1 MELRQLEY
9 FRALCKELH
18 FSKAAESIGISQPTL
33 SQQIKVLEEEM
44 ELPLFDRLGKRIA
57 ITEAGQVLYEQ
68 CEEIFQRIEY
78 VKDYFSEMRTQERG
92 RLRVGV
98 IPGAVDLLLGQMV
111 ADYHSAYPEVSLAI
125 LGSTRVVDQVLQ
137 SEADLG
143 IAMRPAPDERLMAV
157 PLYED
162 EMILAVA
169 ADHPYAVHDI
179 LGFEDIKNMK
189 TVMLTS
195 DHQCRQLVNEHCRK
209 LGFQL
214 MPHIETSNSSSLIKL
229 IRSGVGASIVSR
241 VPMEILG
248 LSDIKLIP
256 LSGPRPQE
264 EICLIYRKDKFIG
277 NAGRSFIRMLND
289 TVKTKWTQAPAAAP
303 VPLIKANHLV
313 GLPHKQTVMHERPR

>member
-125 LGSTRVVDQVLQ
+125 LGST
-137 SEADLG
+137 
-143 IAMRPAPDERLMAV
+143 
-157 PLYED
+157 
-162 EMILAVA
+162 
-169 ADHPYAVHDI
+169 
-179 LGFEDIKNMK
+179 
-189 TVMLTS
+189 
-195 DHQCRQLVNEHCRK
+195 
-209 LGFQL
+209 
-214 MPHIETSNSSSLIKL
+214 
-229 IRSGVGASIVSR
+229 
-241 VPMEILG
+241 
-248 LSDIKLIP
+248 
-256 LSGPRPQE
+256 
-264 EICLIYRKDKFIG
+264 
-277 NAGRSFIRMLND
+277 
-289 TVKTKWTQAPAAAP
+289 
-303 VPLIKANHLV
+303 
-313 GLPHKQTVMHERPR
+313 